1 MTINDI
7 NIKPATIKVVNVQE
21 KSLVVAFFLTLI
33 FGPLGMLYST
43 IAGGIIMIVAYLV
56 ILGLTVATLGMA
68 SVLFLPAW
76 IISIVWGVVAAK
88 NRNRMIATHAL

>member
-7 NIKPATIKVVNVQE
+7 NIKPTTIKVVNIQE
-21 KSLVVAFFLTLI
+21 KSLIVAFFLTLI

-56 ILGLTVATLGMA
+56 ILGLTVVTLGMA

-76 IISIVWGVVAAK
+76 IICIVWGVIAAK
-88 NRNRMIATHAL
+88 NRNRMIATHV